1 MHPQSEIKEVLDRNW
16 PPQQAQTQI
25 DVLDLAYHIDNQRR
39 SVEWEQQ
46 IDDNS
51 ILKYLSYNASDNPT
65 LRVFFMTSRLEPLV
79 SRMSG
84 WTTGDLN
91 VQRQTFELLC
101 TYFQISPPFLEG
113 ILRPSPWAKAGHAS
127 FTHRDAAQIP
137 QRIEGYY
144 QYLNGWDAGPSNV
157 WFSYDVN
164 TGSSTYL
171 LFDCPI
177 HSKDRI
183 LRRAHEDVFAILSHP
198 FAIDMLIAEECCY
211 SWESLASRFREELLH
226 WENNG
231 GEGIPLHSIIHTP
244 HGTQRL
250 HSLSRSFQTIIADL
264 YDLDERLD
272 FLIQTS
278 KTYGSLAKSKM
289 PLTDSATET
298 IIFFK
303 SRNCIWKRWVENYNE
318 RTRLMMNLFFSIA
331 SQVDHRTNLQIAELT
346 SKLSMEAKRDSS
358 SMITIAAVTMVFLP
372 GTFISAIFSMVFFN
386 TATDNNGKATL
397 IVSPQWW
404 YFPTITIPL
413 TIIVFIVWQW
423 WRRQREAGTD
433 HAGLKKSKNRDTS
446 P

>member
-25 DVLDLAYHIDNQRR
+25 DVLDMEYHIGNQRR

-46 IDDNS
+46 LDDTS

-65 LRVFFMTSRLEPLV
+65 LRVLYAHCPFPAGTLFSDALQLHDVEIRVTSK
-79 SRMSG
+79 S
-84 WTTGDLN
+84 N
-91 VQRQTFELLC
+91 
-101 TYFQISPPFLEG
+101 
-113 ILRPSPWAKAGHAS
+113 
-127 FTHRDAAQIP
+127 
-137 QRIEGYY
+137 EGYY
-144 QYLNGWDAGPSNV
+144 QYLTGWDAGPSNA
-157 WFSYDVN
+157 WFSYNVN

-177 HSKDRI
+177 YSKDRI
-183 LRRAHEDVFAILSHP
+183 LRRAHEDVFAMLSCP
-198 FAIDMLIAEECCY
+198 FAIDMLIAEECCS
-211 SWESLASRFREELLH
+211 SWESLVNRFREELLH

-250 HSLSRSFQTIIADL
+250 HSLSRSLQTIIADL

-278 KTYGSLAKSKM
+278 KTYGSLARSKLT
-289 PLTDSATET
+289 LTDSAAET

-331 SQVDHRTNLQIAELT
+331 SQVDNRTNLQIAELT
-346 SKLSMEAKRDSS
+346 SKISMEAKRDSS

-386 TATDNNGKATL
+386 TATDINGKANL

-413 TIIVFIVWQW
+413 TIIVFILWQW

-433 HAGLKKSKNRDTS
+433 HAGLKKSKNQDTS
-446 P
+446 PKE